1 MIRLA
6 EPADL
11 PRLQEIEVAAGSAF
25 RTVGM
30 DAIADDQAPPIA
42 WFEEYRTD
50 GRVWVWAERAAPAV
64 AFCVVDIID
73 GNAHLE
79 QVSVHP
85 EQARQGLGAA
95 LIDHIEEWARD
106 RGLPEI
112 TLTTFVDVPWNAPYY
127 TRLGFGI
134 VADSDLGPGLRTVR
148 EHEAERG
155 LDRWL
160 RVAMTRH
167 VPIDPTDGGRPE
179 GRR

>member
-1 MIRLA
+1 MA
-6 EPADL
+6 
-11 PRLQEIEVAAGSAF
+11 
-25 RTVGM
+25 
-30 DAIADDQAPPIA
+30 
-42 WFEEYRTD
+42 Y
-50 GRVWVWAERAAPAV
+50 
-64 AFCVVDIID
+64 CVVDIVD
-73 GNAHLE
+73 GNAHIE

-85 EQARQGLGAA
+85 DAARRGRGAQ

-134 VADSDLGPGLRTVR
+134 VVDSDLGPGLRALR
-148 EHEAERG
+148 EHEAAQG
-155 LDRWL
+155 LDRWP

-167 VPIDPTDGGRPE
+167 VPIDPIDGDGPA